1 MIKIIGIVLGVLA
14 LAVGCLI
21 FIVLVDDCL
30 YWADDTIE
38 KGDDDRD
45 NP

>member
-1 MIKIIGIVLGVLA
+1 MIKMIGIILGVFA
-14 LAVGCLI
+14 LAVGCLV

-30 YWADDTIE
+30 YWANTNE

-45 NP
+45 NPR